1 MSAYQRFESI
11 RAQTGSDLFVG
22 ETNGGP
28 AERSSDWAGR
38 FCSPA
43 PPWLSCGVESKALET
58 LLIDVADNG
67 VVTVTM
73 NRPEKKNAANSV
85 MWDELRQT
93 WDEIALDPKIR
104 CVVMTGAGDGFC
116 SGADLGGGGSDMHQL
131 QSMNMIHRTVQA
143 LYSIMVPVIAKV
155 NGVAAGAG
163 MNMALACDL
172 IVAGDQA
179 RFSEIFAKR
188 GLTVDFGGTWILPRL
203 IGLHKAKELAFFA
216 DVISAEQAAEFG
228 IVNKVVPQAELDQA
242 VDEWANRLAAGPPLA
257 LAMTKRLLTLNASA
271 DFSAALEA
279 EGLAQTVNF
288 STNDTKEAVRAFID
302 KREPNF
308 EGR

>member
-1 MSAYQRFESI
+1 MAL
-11 RAQTGSDLFVG
+11 A
-22 ETNGGP
+22 
-28 AERSSDWAGR
+28 
-38 FCSPA
+38 
-43 PPWLSCGVESKALET
+43 VESKELET
-58 LLIDVADNG
+58 LLIDAADNG

-73 NRPEKKNAANSV
+73 NRPEKKNAANGT

-93 WDEIALDPKIR
+93 WDDIALDPTVR

-116 SGADLGGGGSDMHQL
+116 SGADLGGGGDRDLHQL
-131 QSMNMIHRTVQA
+131 QAMNMIHRTVQA
-143 LYSIMVPVIAKV
+143 LYAIMVPVVAKV

-172 IVAGDQA
+172 IVASDQA

-188 GLTVDFGGTWILPRL
+188 GLSVDFGGTWILPRL

-228 IVNKVVPQAELDQA
+228 IVNKVVPHAELDSA
-242 VDEWANRLAAGPPLA
+242 VAEWTDRLAAGPPLA
-257 LAMTKRLLTLNASA
+257 LSMTKRLLTLNASA
-271 DFSAALEA
+271 DFATALEA
-279 EGLAQTVNF
+279 EGMAQTVNF
-288 STNDTKEAVRAFID
+288 GTEDTKEAVKAFLD
-302 KREPNF
+302 KREPKF

>member
-1 MSAYQRFESI
+1 M
-11 RAQTGSDLFVG
+11 
-22 ETNGGP
+22 
-28 AERSSDWAGR
+28 
-38 FCSPA
+38 
-43 PPWLSCGVESKALET
+43 ESKELET
-58 LLIDVADNG
+58 LLVDVADNG

-73 NRPEKKNAANSV
+73 NRPAKKNAANGT

-93 WDEIALDPKIR
+93 WDDIALDPTIR
-104 CVVMTGAGDGFC
+104 CVVMTGAGDAFC
-116 SGADLGGGGSDMHQL
+116 SGADLGGGGDRQMHQL

-179 RFSEIFAKR
+179 RFSEIFARR

-242 VDEWANRLAAGPPLA
+242 VGEWADRLAAGPPLA
-257 LAMTKRLLTLNASA
+257 LSMTKRLLTLNASA
-271 DFSAALEA
+271 DFAAALEA
-279 EGLAQTVNF
+279 EGMAQTVNF
-288 STNDTKEAVRAFID
+288 ATSDTREAVKAFID

>member
-1 MSAYQRFESI
+1 M
-11 RAQTGSDLFVG
+11 
-22 ETNGGP
+22 
-28 AERSSDWAGR
+28 
-38 FCSPA
+38 
-43 PPWLSCGVESKALET
+43 ESKELET
-58 LLIDVADNG
+58 LLVDVADNG

-73 NRPEKKNAANSV
+73 NRPAKKNAANGT

-93 WDEIALDPKIR
+93 WDDIALDPTVR
-104 CVVMTGAGDGFC
+104 CVVMTGAGDAFC
-116 SGADLGGGGSDMHQL
+116 SGADLGGGGDRQMHQL

-179 RFSEIFAKR
+179 RFSEIFARR

-203 IGLHKAKELAFFA
+203 IGLHRAKELAFFA

-242 VDEWANRLAAGPPLA
+242 VAEWADRLAAGPPLA
-257 LAMTKRLLTLNASA
+257 LSMTKRLLTLNASA
-271 DFSAALEA
+271 DFAAALEA
-279 EGLAQTVNF
+279 EGMAQTVNF
-288 STNDTKEAVRAFID
+288 ATSDTREAVKAFID

>member
-1 MSAYQRFESI
+1 M
-11 RAQTGSDLFVG
+11 
-22 ETNGGP
+22 
-28 AERSSDWAGR
+28 
-38 FCSPA
+38 
-43 PPWLSCGVESKALET
+43 ESKELET
-58 LLIDVADNG
+58 LLVDVADNG

-73 NRPEKKNAANSV
+73 NRPAKKNAANGT

-93 WDEIALDPKIR
+93 WDDIALDPTVR
-104 CVVMTGAGDGFC
+104 CVVMTGAGDAFC
-116 SGADLGGGGSDMHQL
+116 SGADLGGGGDRQMHQL

-179 RFSEIFAKR
+179 RFSEIFARR

-242 VDEWANRLAAGPPLA
+242 VGEWADRLAAGPPLA
-257 LAMTKRLLTLNASA
+257 LSMTKRLLTLNASA
-271 DFSAALEA
+271 DFAAALEA
-279 EGLAQTVNF
+279 EGMAQTVNF
-288 STNDTKEAVRAFID
+288 ATSDTREAVKAFID